1 MPLLLLM
8 LLLPFFL
15 AASSAVCVLG
25 ISLFAVVAVVVA
37 VVPLVVVCF
46 QFVSP
51 CRFGSLDSWCPAQ
64 TGKLCLCAARSAPD
78 IDSYL
83 VNVNAS
89 VSA

>member
-1 MPLLLLM
+1 MALPLL

-25 ISLFAVVAVVVA
+25 ISLFAVVAVV
-37 VVPLVVVCF
+37 PLVVVVCF

-51 CRFGSLDSWCPAQ
+51 CRFGSLDSWCPGQ

>member
-1 MPLLLLM
+1 MALPLL

-25 ISLFAVVAVVVA
+25 ISLFAVVA

-51 CRFGSLDSWCPAQ
+51 CRFGSLDSWCPGQ

-83 VNVNAS
+83 ENVNAS